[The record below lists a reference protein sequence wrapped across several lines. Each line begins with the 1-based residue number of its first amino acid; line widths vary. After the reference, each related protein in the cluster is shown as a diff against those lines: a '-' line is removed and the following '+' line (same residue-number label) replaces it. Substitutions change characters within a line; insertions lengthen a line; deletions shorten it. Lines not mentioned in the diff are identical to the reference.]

1 MSKDEDISIKKGK
14 LELVENKGK
23 TPLADDELP
32 IEDNQVYG
40 FDRTRKPKMMLS
52 FRKADKTKLH
62 VPYPQILLVHEGG
75 ADFLT
80 IHTHACTVTVEGE
93 NLENIAYRI
102 KRGDLSYI
110 QESPDTAPDGAR
122 VDNIKFDVEI

>member
-1 MSKDEDISIKKGK
+1 MTEREEDRVLSLIETRGK
-14 LELVENKGK
+14 PASSEE
-23 TPLADDELP
+23 DLP
-32 IEDNQVYG
+32 VDDNQVYG

-52 FRKADKTKLH
+52 FRKADKSKLH

-75 ADFLT
+75 EGFLT
-80 IHTHACTVTVEGE
+80 IHTHACAVTVEGE

-122 VDNIKFDVEI
+122 VDLIRFEVGRDI

>member
-1 MSKDEDISIKKGK
+1 MSKDEEIIKKGN

-23 TPLADDELP
+23 TPLIDDELP
-32 IEDNQVYG
+32 IDDNQVYG

-75 ADFLT
+75 EGFLT
-80 IHTHACTVTVEGE
+80 VIPHPLTLNWHITRRSDSRANRALPYG
-93 NLENIAYRI
+93 
-102 KRGDLSYI
+102 
-110 QESPDTAPDGAR
+110 
-122 VDNIKFDVEI
+122 VD

>member
-1 MSKDEDISIKKGK
+1 MTESDNERVLPLIKPKGK
-14 LELVENKGK
+14 PAISEE
-23 TPLADDELP
+23 DLP
-32 IEDNQVYG
+32 VDDNQVYG

-52 FRKADKTKLH
+52 FRKADKSKLH

-75 ADFLT
+75 EGFLT
-80 IHTHACTVTVEGE
+80 IHTHACAVTVEGE

-122 VDNIKFDVEI
+122 VDLIRFEVGRDI